1 MAEVCSR
8 SMTKNS
14 VFVIRNHENR
24 YLTKKHK
31 WRSGN
36 DKNILFRAIEKDVA
50 LNELIE
56 VNAKDIMA
64 RLQLIVCELDEH
76 NHPIVEVL
84 TDDPPEE
91 LEEDLAEQAAADAF
105 SQMAGKNSGRPAL
118 ELVRNTSN
126 A

>member
-1 MAEVCSR
+1 
-8 SMTKNS
+8 MTKNS

-36 DKNILFRAIEKDVA
+36 DKNILYRASEKDIA

-64 RLQLIVCELDEH
+64 RLQLVICELDDH
-76 NHPIVEVL
+76 GQPLVDVL
-84 TDDPPEE
+84 TDDPPEV
-91 LEEDLAEQAAADAF
+91 LEEDLAEQEAAEAF
-105 SQMAGKNSGRPAL
+105 KQLAGQSENKPAL
-118 ELVRNTSN
+118 ELVRSN
-126 A
+126 SST

>member
-1 MAEVCSR
+1 
-8 SMTKNS
+8 MTKNS
-14 VFVIRNHENR
+14 IFVIRNHENR

-36 DKNILFRAIEKDVA
+36 DKNILYRASEKDIA

-64 RLQLIVCELDEH
+64 RLQLVLCDLDD
-76 NHPIVEVL
+76 NNQPTVEVL
-84 TDDPPEE
+84 ADDPPEE
-91 LEEDLAEQAAADAF
+91 LEEDLAEQAAAEAF
-105 SQMAGKNSGRPAL
+105 SQMAGKNNSGKPAL
-118 ELVRNTSN
+118 ALVQNNSG